1 MSEAPGSEPGFRRRA
16 AKGVFWTATSN
27 WGNEL
32 TRLLVF
38 VILARLLDP
47 KDFGLV
53 ALALVFIGM
62 TQVVADQG
70 MADALVQRKD
80 LDPAHYDSA
89 FWMNVAVGLFLAA
102 IMAGLATPIS
112 LAVGEPRLAL
122 VLAVLALS
130 LPISSLNL
138 VQRALMTRELAF
150 RSLALRTL
158 VSIGVGA
165 TIGVT
170 AALLGFGVWSL
181 VAQHIAAPI
190 AGVLVLW
197 RVSDWRPRANFSYRH
212 FKDLFGFGA
221 NVVGFRLLNYF
232 TRTSDQLFIGS
243 FLGAAS
249 LGFYTIGFRMLRLL
263 FQVTSSLIDRVA
275 FPLYSRL
282 QGNAPRLVR
291 AHYKSTAF
299 AGLIAFP
306 AFIGMAALAPD
317 FVPVVFGTKWMDSVP
332 IMQILAFLGVVQFLT
347 YLNGTMVKAL
357 GKPSWQVVIV
367 AVTSV
372 LKVVAFFIAV
382 RFGIIAVAVASL
394 CVGCVVAPAYYW
406 ALHRLI
412 PVRLVAYLDHI
423 KGPLLASLF
432 AGATMLGMRSVLGDG
447 HALLTLLVASAVGLV
462 AYVAAIGVVARDLG
476 AEALDLTRRGI
487 PSLRVLRPARG
498 VAETKAR
505 ST

>member
-1 MSEAPGSEPGFRRRA
+1 VTNPRETGEGLRARA

-38 VILARLLDP
+38 VILARVLDP

-53 ALALVFIGM
+53 ALALIFIGM

-89 FWMNVAVGLFLAA
+89 FWMNVAAGFSLAA
-102 IMAGLATPIS
+102 IMAGLAIPIS
-112 LAVGEPRLAL
+112 HAVGEPRLAP

-130 LPISSLNL
+130 IPISSLNL
-138 VQRALMTRELAF
+138 VQRAVMTRELGF

-158 VSIGVGA
+158 VSVGVGA
-165 TIGVT
+165 AVGVSL
-170 AALLGFGVWSL
+170 AFIGFGVWSL
-181 VAQHIAAPI
+181 VAQQLAISI

-197 RVSDWRPRANFSYRH
+197 RVSNWRPRAAFSYRH
-212 FKDLFGFGA
+212 FKDLFGFGS
-221 NVVGFRLLNYF
+221 NVVGFRFLNYF
-232 TRTSDQLFIGS
+232 NRTSDQLFIGS

-249 LGFYTIGFRMLRLL
+249 LGFYTVGYRMLRLL

-299 AGLIAFP
+299 AALIAFP
-306 AFIGMAALAPD
+306 AFTATVVLAPD

-332 IMQILAFLGVVQFLT
+332 IMQILALLGVVQFLT
-347 YLNGTMVKAL
+347 YLNGTMLKAL
-357 GKPSWQVVIV
+357 GKPSWQVIIV
-367 AVTSV
+367 LVTTV
-372 LKVVAFFIAV
+372 LKVVAFLIAV
-382 RFGIIAVAVASL
+382 RFGIIAVAVATL

-412 PVRLVAYLDHI
+412 PIRLAAYLGHI
-423 KGPLLASLF
+423 KGPLFASLL
-432 AGATMLGMRSVLGDG
+432 AGATMFGIRSVLGDS
-447 HALLTLLVASAVGLV
+447 HPLVTLLVAGAG
-462 AYVAAIGVVARDLG
+462 GVVIYLASIRVFSRSLA
-476 AEALDLTRRGI
+476 AEALDLTRHGLL
-487 PSLRVLRPARG
+487 SLGVLRPARR
-498 VAETKAR
+498 VAPR
-505 ST
+505 

>member
-1 MSEAPGSEPGFRRRA
+1 VSEAPGSEPGLRRRA

-80 LDPAHYDSA
+80 LDPAHFDSA
-89 FWMNVAVGLFLAA
+89 FWMNVAAGLFLAA
-102 IMAGLATPIS
+102 IMAGLAIPIS
-112 LAVGEPRLAL
+112 HALGEPRLAP

-130 LPISSLNL
+130 IPISSLNL

-165 TIGVT
+165 TFGVT
-170 AALLGFGVWSL
+170 AAFLGFGVWSL
-181 VAQHIAAPI
+181 VAQQITAPI

-197 RVSDWRPRANFSYRH
+197 RVSYWRPRAAFSYRH
-212 FKDLFGFGA
+212 FRDLFGFGS

-232 TRTSDQLFIGS
+232 NRTCDQLFIGS

-249 LGFYTIGFRMLRLL
+249 LGFYTIGSRMLRLL

-306 AFIGMAALAPD
+306 AFIGMVALAPD
-317 FVPVVFGTKWMDSVP
+317 FVPVVFGTKWMGSVP

-347 YLNGTMVKAL
+347 YLNGTMLKAL
-357 GKPSWQVVIV
+357 GKPSWQVIIV
-367 AVTSV
+367 AVTTV

-394 CVGCVVAPAYYW
+394 CVGCVAAPAYYW
-406 ALHRLI
+406 TLHRLI
-412 PVRLVAYLDHI
+412 PIRLVAYLNHI
-423 KGPLLASLF
+423 KGPLVASLL
-432 AGATMLGMRSVLGDG
+432 AGATVIGIRSVLGDG
-447 HALLTLLVASAVGLV
+447 HPLVTLLVGSAVGLV
-462 AYVAAIGVVARDLG
+462 IYVAAIGVVARPLA
-476 AEALDLTRRGI
+476 AEAIDLTRRGI
-487 PSLRVLRPARG
+487 PSLRILRPARR
-498 VAETKAR
+498 VAPR
-505 ST
+505 

>member
-1 MSEAPGSEPGFRRRA
+1 MSESRATEPGLRGRA

-38 VILARLLDP
+38 VILARVLDP

-53 ALALVFIGM
+53 ALALIFIGM

-80 LDPAHYDSA
+80 LDLAHYDSA

-102 IMAGLATPIS
+102 IMAGLAIPIS
-112 LAVGEPRLAL
+112 HAVGEPRLAP

-130 LPISSLNL
+130 IPISSLNL
-138 VQRALMTRELAF
+138 VQRAVMTRELGF

-158 VSIGVGA
+158 VSVGVGA
-165 TIGVT
+165 VIGVSL
-170 AALLGFGVWSL
+170 AFIGLGVWSL
-181 VAQHIAAPI
+181 VAQQLAISI
-190 AGVLVLW
+190 VGVLVLW
-197 RVSDWRPRANFSYRH
+197 RVSHWRPRAAFSYPH
-212 FKDLFGFGA
+212 FKDLFGFGS

-232 TRTSDQLFIGS
+232 NRTSDQLFIGS

-249 LGFYTIGFRMLRLL
+249 LGFYAVGYRMLRLL

-282 QGNAPRLVR
+282 QGDAPRLVR

-306 AFIGMAALAPD
+306 AFIAMVALAPD

-347 YLNGTMVKAL
+347 YLNGTMLKAL
-357 GKPSWQVVIV
+357 GKPSWQVIIV
-367 AVTSV
+367 VVTTV
-372 LKVVAFFIAV
+372 LKVLAFFIAV
-382 RFGIIAVAVASL
+382 RFGIIAVAVATL
-394 CVGCVVAPAYYW
+394 CVGCIVAPAYYW
-406 ALHRLI
+406 TLHRLI
-412 PVRLVAYLDHI
+412 PIRLVSYLNHI
-423 KGPLLASLF
+423 KGPLFASLL
-432 AGATMLGMRSVLGDG
+432 AGAAMFGIRGVLGDG
-447 HALLTLLVASAVGLV
+447 HALVTLLVA
-462 AYVAAIGVVARDLG
+462 AAGGVVIYIASIRIFARSLA
-476 AEALDLTRRGI
+476 AEALDLTRRGL
-487 PSLRVLRPARG
+487 PGLPFLRPARP
-498 VAETKAR
+498 VAPR
-505 ST
+505 

>member
-1 MSEAPGSEPGFRRRA
+1 M
-16 AKGVFWTATSN
+16 
-27 WGNEL
+27 
-32 TRLLVF
+32 
-38 VILARLLDP
+38 ILARVLDP

-53 ALALVFIGM
+53 AFALVFIGM

-80 LDPAHYDSA
+80 LDPAHFDSA
-89 FWMNVAVGLFLAA
+89 FWMNVAFGILLAA
-102 IMAGLATPIS
+102 ILAGLAIPIS
-112 LAVGEPRLAL
+112 RAVGEPRLAP
-122 VLAVLALS
+122 VVAVLALS
-130 LPISSLNL
+130 IPISSLNL

-165 TIGVT
+165 AFGLT
-170 AALLGFGVWSL
+170 AAFLGLGVWSL

-197 RVSDWRPRANFSYRH
+197 RVSDWRPRAAFSYRH
-212 FKDLFGFGA
+212 FKDLFSFGS

-232 TRTSDQLFIGS
+232 NRTSDQLFIGS

-249 LGFYTIGFRMLRLL
+249 LGFYTIGSRMLRLL

-299 AGLIAFP
+299 AALIAFP
-306 AFIGMAALAPD
+306 AFTAMVALAPD
-317 FVPVVFGTKWMDSVP
+317 FVPVIFGTKWMGSVP

-347 YLNGTMVKAL
+347 YLNGTMLKAL
-357 GKPSWQVVIV
+357 GKPSWQMIIVV
-367 AVTSV
+367 VTTV
-372 LKVVAFFIAV
+372 LKMVAFLIAV
-382 RFGIIAVAVASL
+382 NFGIIAVAIATL

-406 ALHRLI
+406 TLHRLI
-412 PVRLVAYLDHI
+412 PIRLGAYLGHL
-423 KGPLLASLF
+423 KGPLVASVL
-432 AGATMLGMRSVLGDG
+432 AGAAMFAIRGVLGDS
-447 HALLTLLVASAVGLV
+447 HPLVTLLVGAAGGAVIYIASIRVF
-462 AYVAAIGVVARDLG
+462 ARTLA
-476 AEALDLTRRGI
+476 AEALDLTRRGM
-487 PSLRVLRPARG
+487 PGLRILRPARR
-498 VAETKAR
+498 VAPR
-505 ST
+505 

>member
-1 MSEAPGSEPGFRRRA
+1 MSERAGQPGLRGRA
-16 AKGVFWTATSN
+16 AKGVFWTAASN

-38 VILARLLDP
+38 VLLARVLDP

-53 ALALVFIGM
+53 ALALIFIGM

-70 MADALVQRKD
+70 MADALVQRKE
-80 LDPAHYDSA
+80 LDSAHYDSA
-89 FWMNVAVGLFLAA
+89 FWMNVAFGLALAM
-102 IMAGLATPIS
+102 IMAALAIPIS
-112 LAVGEPRLAL
+112 HTVGEPRLAP

-130 LPISSLNL
+130 IPISSLNL
-138 VQRALMTRELAF
+138 VQRAVMTRELGF

-158 VSIGVGA
+158 VSVGVGA
-165 TIGVT
+165 VVGVSL
-170 AALLGFGVWSL
+170 ALIGFGVWSL
-181 VAQHIAAPI
+181 VAQQLAISI

-197 RVSDWRPRANFSYRH
+197 RVSNWRPRMVFSYGH
-212 FKDLFGFGA
+212 FKDLFGFGS

-232 TRTSDQLFIGS
+232 NRTSDQLFIGS

-249 LGFYTIGFRMLRLL
+249 LGFYTVGYRMLRLL

-299 AGLIAFP
+299 AALIAFP
-306 AFIGMAALAPD
+306 AFTGTVALAPD

-347 YLNGTMVKAL
+347 YLNGTMLKAL
-357 GKPSWQVVIV
+357 GKPSWQMIIVV
-367 AVTSV
+367 VTTV
-372 LKVVAFFIAV
+372 LKIAAFLIAV
-382 RFGIIAVAVASL
+382 NFGIIAVAIATL

-406 ALHRLI
+406 TLHRLLPI
-412 PVRLVAYLDHI
+412 RLGAYLGHL
-423 KGPLLASLF
+423 KGPLIASVL
-432 AGATMLGMRSVLGDG
+432 AGAAMFAIRGLLGDS
-447 HALLTLLVASAVGLV
+447 HPLVTLLVGAAGGALVYIASIRIFSRAL
-462 AYVAAIGVVARDLG
+462 A
-476 AEALDLTRRGI
+476 AEALDLARRGM
-487 PSLRVLRPARG
+487 PGLRILRPARR
-498 VAETKAR
+498 VAAR
-505 ST
+505 

>member
-1 MSEAPGSEPGFRRRA
+1 VSEAPGSEPGLRGRA

-80 LDPAHYDSA
+80 LHPAHYDSA
-89 FWMNVAVGLFLAA
+89 FWMSVAVGLFLAA
-102 IMAGLATPIS
+102 IMAGLAKPIS
-112 LAVGEPRLAL
+112 LALGEPRLAP
-122 VLAVLALS
+122 VIAVLALS
-130 LPISSLNL
+130 IPISSLNL

-170 AALLGFGVWSL
+170 AAFLGFGVWSL
-181 VAQHIAAPI
+181 VAQQITAPI

-197 RVSDWRPRANFSYRH
+197 GVSDWRPRAAFSYRH

-306 AFIGMAALAPD
+306 AFIGMVALAPD
-317 FVPVVFGTKWMDSVP
+317 FVPVVFGTKWMESVP

-347 YLNGTMVKAL
+347 YLNGTMLKAL
-357 GKPSWQVVIV
+357 GKPSWQVIIV

-406 ALHRLI
+406 TLHRLI
-412 PVRLVAYLDHI
+412 PIRLVAYLDHI
-423 KGPLLASLF
+423 KGPLVASLL
-432 AGATMLGMRSVLGDG
+432 AGATVFGIRSVLGDD
-447 HALLTLLVASAVGLV
+447 HPLVTLLVGSAVGLL
-462 AYVAAIGVVARDLG
+462 AYIAAIAVVARHLAAD
-476 AEALDLTRRGI
+476 ALDLTRRGI
-487 PSLRVLRPARG
+487 PSTRILRSARG
-498 VAETKAR
+498 VAETNAR

>member
-1 MSEAPGSEPGFRRRA
+1 MSEAPGSEAGLRGRA

-80 LDPAHYDSA
+80 LDPAHFDSA
-89 FWMNVAVGLFLAA
+89 FWMNVAAGLFLAA
-102 IMAGLATPIS
+102 IMAGLAIPIS
-112 LAVGEPRLAL
+112 RALGEPRLAP

-130 LPISSLNL
+130 IPISSLNL

-158 VSIGVGA
+158 VAIGVGA
-165 TIGVT
+165 TFGVT
-170 AALLGFGVWSL
+170 AAFLGFGVWSL
-181 VAQHIAAPI
+181 VAQQITAPI

-197 RVSDWRPRANFSYRH
+197 RVSNWRPRAAFSYRH
-212 FKDLFGFGA
+212 FRDLFGFGS

-232 TRTSDQLFIGS
+232 NRTAEQLFIGS

-249 LGFYTIGFRMLRLL
+249 LGFYAVGNRMLRLL

-299 AGLIAFP
+299 AALIAFP
-306 AFIGMAALAPD
+306 AFTATVALAPD
-317 FVPVVFGTKWMDSVP
+317 FVPVFFGTKWMDSVP
-332 IMQILAFLGVVQFLT
+332 IMQILAFLGVVQILT
-347 YLNGTMVKAL
+347 YMNGTMMKAL
-357 GKPSWQVVIV
+357 GKPSWQMVIV
-367 AVTSV
+367 VVTTV
-372 LKVVAFFIAV
+372 LKVLAFLIAV
-382 RFGIIAVAVASL
+382 KFGIIAVAVASL

-406 ALHRLI
+406 TVHRLI
-412 PVRLVAYLDHI
+412 PIRLGAYLNHI
-423 KGPLLASLF
+423 KGPLVASLL
-432 AGATMLGMRSVLGDG
+432 AGAAMFGIRSVLGDSSP
-447 HALLTLLVASAVGLV
+447 LVTLLVGAAGGAVIYLASIRVISRSLA
-462 AYVAAIGVVARDLG
+462 
-476 AEALDLTRRGI
+476 AEAFDLARRGM
-487 PSLRVLRPARG
+487 PSLRILRPLRR
-498 VAETKAR
+498 VAPR
-505 ST
+505 

>member
-1 MSEAPGSEPGFRRRA
+1 VSEAAGSEPGFRGRA

-112 LAVGEPRLAL
+112 LAVGEPRLAA

-170 AALLGFGVWSL
+170 AAFLGFGVWSL

-197 RVSDWRPRANFSYRH
+197 RVSDWRPRATFSYRH

-332 IMQILAFLGVVQFLT
+332 IMQIFAFLGVVQFLT
-347 YLNGTMVKAL
+347 YLNGTMLKAL

-406 ALHRLI
+406 TLHRLI

-447 HALLTLLVASAVGLV
+447 HALVTLLVASAVGLV
-462 AYVAAIGVVARDLG
+462 AYVAAIEVVARDLA
-476 AEALDLTRRGI
+476 AEALDLTRRGT

-498 VAETKAR
+498 VAETNAK